1 MEKCTEAAIEFVVFE
16 GLNALPHHSPE
27 LHITGGLPESLLS
40 GTSSLPLLT
49 LTALEVQTVE
59 SESLSIEFSRSKVTP
74 EGSVKDEATLDALK
88 NCINALVSAARLKKQ
103 I

>member
-1 MEKCTEAAIEFVVFE
+1 MEKCADAAVEFAVFE
-16 GLNALPHHSPE
+16 GLNALPHYSPE

-40 GTSSLPLLT
+40 GINSLSLLT
-49 LTALEVQTVE
+49 LTALEAQTIE
-59 SESLSIEFSRSKVTP
+59 AASLSIAFSRSKVTP

-88 NCINALVSAARLKKQ
+88 NCINALVSAAQLKKQ

>member
-1 MEKCTEAAIEFVVFE
+1 MLYRTIHPSCT
-16 GLNALPHHSPE
+16 
-27 LHITGGLPESLLS
+27 SLVGCRSRSWS
-40 GTSSLPLLT
+40 GTNSLPLLT

-59 SESLSIEFSRSKVTP
+59 SASLSIEFSRSKVTP

-88 NCINALVSAARLKKQ
+88 NCINTLVSAARLKKQ